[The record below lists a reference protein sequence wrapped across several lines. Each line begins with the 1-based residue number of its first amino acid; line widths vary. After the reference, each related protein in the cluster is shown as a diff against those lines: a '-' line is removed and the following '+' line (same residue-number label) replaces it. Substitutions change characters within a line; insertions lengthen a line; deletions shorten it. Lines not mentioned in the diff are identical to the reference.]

1 MNREQ
6 MLKRMEAI
14 LAAAEAEGNRALT
27 EAEQTEFDKLQADVD
42 ALDAAAAATADLERR
57 RAAVAAARTR
67 MVAGAAAAAIVAAG
81 SPAAAVAAAPA
92 RPGVA
97 EQPKVFESFG
107 EFLHAATLNTA
118 DPRLATLWHE
128 PTDIARIRGIGAEQR
143 MDTGSLGGF
152 MIPEQF
158 AREIREIPVQSA
170 LIRPR
175 ANVIPAGSPP
185 DAKITFPYLEQGSSA
200 NVFGGVEVN
209 WVGGEGGTKPGT
221 TGQLGEFSLQPNE
234 WAAVLTCTDKLLRN
248 WAAAAA
254 FFTRQI
260 RLAAGSFEDFS
271 FFRTGTG
278 SGQPLSI
285 LNSPATITVASSG
298 GAGTVSFADVV
309 NMLAKHMVGPNSV
322 WSISRALF
330 TEIVSLRNES
340 PGDGSLIYIPGN
352 VREGIPGTLFGIP
365 VYWNDRAP
373 AANVAGS
380 IALLN
385 LDHYMIKDGSG
396 PFVLSDGGI
405 VNFTNNKTLI
415 KVFGNV
421 DGQPDMKEPFTLEG
435 GFEVS
440 PFVVLNTAA

>member
-6 MLKRMEAI
+6 MLARMEAI
-14 LAAAEAEGNRALT
+14 LAAAEADGNRALNA
-27 EAEQTEFDKLQADVD
+27 AEQTEFDKLQADVD
-42 ALDAAAAATADLERR
+42 ALDAQAAARADMERR

-67 MVAGAAAAAIVAAG
+67 MVAGVAAAAIVAAAG
-81 SPAAAVAAAPA
+81 NPAAAVAAAPA

-97 EQPKVFESFG
+97 EQPKEFENLG
-107 EFLHAATLNTA
+107 EFFNSALFNTA
-118 DPRLATLWHE
+118 DPRLATLWRE
-128 PTDIARIRGIGAEQR
+128 PQDIARIRGAEQR

-158 AREIREIPVQSA
+158 AREIREVPVQSA

-200 NVFGGVEVN
+200 NVFGGVTVD
-209 WVGGEGGTKPGT
+209 WVEGEGGTKPGT

-248 WAAAAA
+248 WPAASAYFTKKIREAAS
-254 FFTRQI
+254 
-260 RLAAGSFEDFS
+260 SFEDFQ

-278 SGQPLSI
+278 SGRPLAI
-285 LNSPATITVASSG
+285 LNSPATITVASAG
-298 GAGTVSFADVV
+298 GAGTVSFDDVV
-309 NMLAKHMVGPNSV
+309 NMLAQHMVGPNSV

-330 TEIVSLRNES
+330 TQIVTLRNES
-340 PGDGSLIYIPGN
+340 PGDGSLVYIPGN
-352 VREGIPGTLFGIP
+352 VREGVPGTLFGIP

-373 AANVAGS
+373 AANVAGAM
-380 IALLN
+380 ALLN

-405 VNFTNNKTLI
+405 VNFTSNKTLI

-421 DGQPDMKEPFTLEG
+421 DGQPDLKAPFTLEG
-435 GFEVS
+435 GFQVS